1 MTITKANGQRE
12 PFDEHKLRR
21 SIRRAHIPHQYH
33 DQIVENV
40 RYALY
45 EGISTAEIYQHVNNF
60 FSDTYPQ
67 GTCMYNLKLAIMEL
81 GPSGYPFERYIGK
94 LLEHQGYKTK
104 VSTTIPGKCVTH
116 EVDVIAEKDHEH
128 FMIECKFHNERGLRS
143 DVKVALYVY
152 ARYLDVLNS
161 WVDHE
166 PLRERNT
173 KHQAWVITNTK
184 FSSDAIQY
192 GQCVGMK
199 MIGWE
204 YPAKNNLQEMI
215 ESAGLH
221 PITSLSSLTQSQ
233 KQYLLEKDV
242 VLAMD
247 LERNEWMLQEL
258 HLPYANEQRVRE
270 ELKALRECALG
281 VGK

>member
-21 SIRRAHIPHQYH
+21 SIRRAHIPQQYH
-33 DQIVENV
+33 DQVVEKV
-40 RYALY
+40 REALY
-45 EGISTAEIYQHVNNF
+45 EGIPTYEIYQRVNTF
-60 FSDTYPQ
+60 FSHQYPQ
-67 GTCMYNLKLAIMEL
+67 GACMYNLKQAVMDL
-81 GPSGYPFERYIGK
+81 GPSGYPFERYVGK

-116 EVDVIAEKDHEH
+116 EVDVIAEKNHEH
-128 FMIECKFHNERGLRS
+128 FMIECKFHNEHGLRS

-161 WVDHE
+161 WIAHE
-166 PLRERNT
+166 PAFERNT
-173 KHQAWVITNTK
+173 KHQAWIITNTK

-199 MIGWE
+199 MVGWN
-204 YPAKNNLQEMI
+204 YPEKGGLQEMI
-215 ESAGLH
+215 ETSGLH
-221 PITSLSSLTQSQ
+221 PITSLSSLSQSQ

-247 LERNEWMLQEL
+247 LERNEWLLQEL
-258 HLPYANEQRVRE
+258 HLRYEDEQRVRE
-270 ELKALRECALG
+270 DLKALRECVL
-281 VGK
+281 V